1 MCENL
6 WELFK
11 KKKQNVGIEYI
22 HGFVNPVSP
31 TIHDQFI
38 LQFLIPNL
46 FHVPFDC
53 FYINAVFLLRSQCV
67 AFKLNGYFKAQL
79 TAMHLVPGEWND
91 SQPVLPHPCTF

>member
-1 MCENL
+1 MMCVRTCGNC
-6 WELFK
+6 F

-53 FYINAVFLLRSQCV
+53 FYINAKSFFSEVSV
-67 AFKLNGYFKAQL
+67 
-79 TAMHLVPGEWND
+79 
-91 SQPVLPHPCTF
+91 